1 MRAKQ
6 RVCAWVLVS
15 EMNKIE
21 RVRRTSS
28 EREREREAERERV
41 TEKAGNI
48 VRDGGKVE
56 IDRYR

>member
-1 MRAKQ
+1 
-6 RVCAWVLVS
+6 
-15 EMNKIE
+15 MNEIE

-28 EREREREAERERV
+28 EREREREAESQRKERV

>member
-1 MRAKQ
+1 MRK
-6 RVCAWVLVS
+6 LVS
-15 EMNKIE
+15 EMNEIE
-21 RVRRTSS
+21 RFRRTSS